1 LKLIF
6 IFFLVF
12 TTSLFSQTL
21 KEEISAIDSV
31 FIKHTIRAEGDVMGK
46 SQVLSFFEPDLSSQ
60 SIQMSDSINNLKK
73 DYLRKDIGLDF
84 KSNYVKNQ
92 KSDLLNLDDNL
103 PFVSRYQSTI
113 EWDLL
118 KSGLFANRK
127 EAKKLDLQSQ
137 INNSMNKYATNKNS
151 YLDSYNSII
160 QSFNNQKS
168 ALLKNRENLLSKL
181 NGSLSR
187 LYLSNTLQQN
197 EWFEIQQRLAENKSL
212 NQIYIPYNEVSKSS
226 FVLINNIQFPVFD
239 INEAELMK
247 FQHSF
252 HQDSLEF
259 YFKQINKLSENWL
272 NTVSLSPFTRF
283 NYYNL
288 LTGTEASS
296 RAFMSFGANL
306 SIPLDF
312 NRSKLKSINELEMKQ
327 TIESIH
333 NQHQFYYE
341 ELANDLYEYRYH
353 LYQYTNLFYKRSV
366 IDDAITIEKI
376 KRELNPAN
384 YSPIKACKLV
394 DDYYRIELEMLEV
407 NQKMYLKLLRIHQ
420 KNSKISMNDL
430 VKPFDLLGT
439 NKSDSIRSKSVY
451 IWSKTLQKF
460 SPDFLFQYIKMNDFD
475 KVIMAIQEDSIS
487 TQNIFCSYLAK
498 NKIEVE
504 LMLGSN
510 KAFFE
515 KDFQLYLKNK
525 LANVDLV
532 NVNTIH
538 LDIEPHTFSD
548 WKENKESYLKQY
560 LKIVQE
566 ASTFSKSKGVKL
578 SVSIPLYYSEEITK
592 QILET
597 VDLVYFMAYENIN
610 EDYILKKIK
619 PYESK
624 YNKIVLAFRTE
635 DFSNRS
641 ILDNY
646 ISNAISKF
654 NVSKFAIHDLGRLI
668 LLDTK

>member
-1 LKLIF
+1 
-6 IFFLVF
+6 
-12 TTSLFSQTL
+12 
-21 KEEISAIDSV
+21 
-31 FIKHTIRAEGDVMGK
+31 M
-46 SQVLSFFEPDLSSQ
+46 
-60 SIQMSDSINNLKK
+60 KK
-73 DYLRKDIGLDF
+73 
-84 KSNYVKNQ
+84 
-92 KSDLLNLDDNL
+92 
-103 PFVSRYQSTI
+103 
-113 EWDLL
+113 
-118 KSGLFANRK
+118 
-127 EAKKLDLQSQ
+127 
-137 INNSMNKYATNKNS
+137 
-151 YLDSYNSII
+151 
-160 QSFNNQKS
+160 
-168 ALLKNRENLLSKL
+168 RENLLLKL

-212 NQIYIPYNEVSKSS
+212 NQIYTPYNEITKSMYTID
-226 FVLINNIQFPVFD
+226 INNQFPIFD
-239 INEAELMK
+239 INESELMK
-247 FQHSF
+247 FQNSF

-259 YFKQINKLSENWL
+259 YFKQINKLSESWL

-288 LTGTEASS
+288 LTTAGISS

-312 NRSKLKSINELEMKQ
+312 NRSKLKSIHELEIKQ

-353 LYQYTNLFYKRSV
+353 LYQYTNLFYKRSI

-376 KRELNPAN
+376 KRDLTPAN

-420 KNSKISMNDL
+420 KNSKILMNDL
-430 VKPFDLLGT
+430 VKPFDLLGS
-439 NKSDSIRSKSVY
+439 NKSDSTKFKSIY
-451 IWSKTLQKF
+451 IWSKTLQKY
-460 SPDFLFQYIKMNDFD
+460 SPDFLYQYIKMNDFD
-475 KVIMAIQEDSIS
+475 KVIMALQDDSIS
-487 TQNIFCSYLAK
+487 TQNKFCSYLAK
-498 NKIEVE
+498 NNIKIE

-525 LANVDLV
+525 LSNIDLS
-532 NVNTIH
+532 TIESIH

-548 WKENKESYLKQY
+548 WKENKDSYLKQY
-560 LKIVQE
+560 LKLVQD
-566 ASTFSKSKGVKL
+566 ASIFTKEKRLKL
-578 SVSIPLYYSEEITK
+578 SVSIPLYYSEEITN
-592 QILET
+592 QILNT

-610 EDYILKKIK
+610 DDYIIKKIK
-619 PYESK
+619 PYESSFEK
-624 YNKIVLAFRTE
+624 VVLAFRTE
-635 DFSNRS
+635 DFRNRNEM
-641 ILDNY
+641 DKF
-646 ISNAISKF
+646 ISDASLKF
-654 NVSKFAIHDLGRLI
+654 KVSKMAIHDLGRLI